1 MSPLRRKKHKK
12 KNLHIEL
19 NMPNPIITLTT
30 DFGLKDPY
38 VAEMKA
44 VILNISPNTK
54 IVDITHQIEKFNIRM
69 GAYVL
74 AAASSYFPKGTI
86 HVVVVD
92 PGVGTRRKAILIQ
105 TKKGYFIG
113 PDNGVL
119 ALAAENQG
127 IEHVYKITNPK
138 LKLPKI
144 SNTFHGRDI
153 FAPAAAHLAK
163 GTPPSEFGPEIH
175 KIVTPKFAK
184 ITRRKG
190 GLIGEIIHI
199 DGFGNIVTNFSE
211 KELESMGIKGMVNIK
226 LKNTRLKLKLCK
238 VYAEVEARKP
248 LAIIGSHNF
257 LEISVNQ
264 GNAADTF
271 KTKVGDKVT
280 LYRS

>member
-1 MSPLRRKKHKK
+1 MQRKKHKK

-44 VILNISPNTK
+44 VILNISPNAT

-69 GAYVL
+69 SAYVL
-74 AAASSYFPKGTI
+74 AAASLYFPKGTI
-86 HVVVVD
+86 HAVVVD

-105 TKKGYFIG
+105 TKQGYFIG

-119 ALAAENQG
+119 TLAAKTQG

-138 LKLPKI
+138 LMLPKI
-144 SNTFHGRDI
+144 SNAFHGRDI
-153 FAPAAAHLAK
+153 FAPAAANLAK
-163 GTPPSEFGPEIH
+163 GTLPSEFGPEIH
-175 KIVTPKFAK
+175 KIVTPKFAR
-184 ITRRKG
+184 ITKRKNT
-190 GLIGEIIHI
+190 LTGEVIHI

-211 KELESMGIKGMVNIK
+211 KELESMGIKGMINIK
-226 LKNTRLKLKLCK
+226 LKNTKLKLKLCK
-238 VYAEVEARKP
+238 AYAEAEARKP

-257 LEISVNQ
+257 LEISINQ

-271 KTKVGDKVT
+271 KTKVGDKVI

>member
-153 FAPAAAHLAK
+153 FAPAAAHLAR

-226 LKNTRLKLKLCK
+226 LKNTRLKLKLCRA
-238 VYAEVEARKP
+238 YAEVEAQKP